1 MTIECTL
8 QEELIMKRRKE
19 IRNEEENKNY
29 FIELL
34 KIERHFFKEF
44 KKWLKNTKD
53 PRHQSYITYDPD
65 LILYLLVMKYMTNV
79 PTMRQWTRKLNT
91 EMCIDNVA
99 KMMEKTGLEEL
110 PHYDTMNDFLA
121 GLAPEELETIRTYMI
136 KKLLEK
142 RCFEKDRIEGK
153 YWGVIVDGTG
163 LFTFQNKHCDHC
175 LRRVYTDEE
184 TGETQTIYMHH
195 VLEAKLVVGKMVFSI
210 ATEFIENESEDVD
223 KQDCETK
230 AFYRLAEKIKKTYKR
245 LPICILGDALYAS
258 DPVFNICKKHRWT
271 YMIRFKEG
279 RLKQVATEFEALERF
294 EKKEKEKI
302 FWVNNISYKG
312 HEVNIVKYSVERKDQ
327 KNQRYVFITD
337 LPVTKKNA
345 RKLIEVGRT
354 RWKIENEGFNKQ
366 KNLRYE
372 IEHVNS
378 MDYQAMKNH
387 YLLVQIADMIMQLY
401 EHGIKTLKESRK
413 TAKEISSDLLEA
425 IRSQQITEEDT
436 KNLSKPIQVRFT

>member
-1 MTIECTL
+1 
-8 QEELIMKRRKE
+8 MKRRKE